1 MGRFGGGPAG
11 RTCAADERRR
21 CESAE
26 GWVQMPRDLLMSK
39 IVRQVGDGHANRVN
53 DVGWI
58 LVVPPIRAP

>member
-26 GWVQMPRDLLMSK
+26 EVGANAEGLADVEDRAAGWGRSCQSRE
-39 IVRQVGDGHANRVN
+39 
-53 DVGWI
+53 
-58 LVVPPIRAP
+58 